1 MTTKFE
7 INFLRICIKKKQV
20 YEGFQENPWYSIR
33 DFLEKTV
40 LTH

>member
-1 MTTKFE
+1 MHK
-7 INFLRICIKKKQV
+7 KKKQV